1 MRAAGDATRTRIL
14 KMLQNRELCVCQ
26 IMAVLNMSS
35 STVSRHL
42 SILRM
47 AGLVRDR
54 KEGRWVYYSWEDAER
69 NIYASAILA
78 GLSEWLEE
86 DPQMTADRVQL
97 MRVLETPLEELCIEA
112 GRVRLLQ
119 D

>member
-1 MRAAGDATRTRIL
+1 MLRHYLAAMRAAGDATRTRIL

-69 NIYASAILA
+69 FRAMPTS
-78 GLSEWLEE
+78 GSGPCRPRRSEATLVW
-86 DPQMTADRVQL
+86 PV
-97 MRVLETPLEELCIEA
+97 
-112 GRVRLLQ
+112 
-119 D
+119 